1 MADAVIEIV
10 GLNELPVIVDLY
22 NRIFRPV
29 KDISYFRRRY
39 QGRHNI
45 LQMVAR
51 FQDQPVGF
59 FLGFELKPD
68 TFFAWY
74 YGVLPEYRRMGIG
87 QQLLEAVHAWARQHD
102 YEYVRFECQNAHRS
116 LMHMALNYQYDI
128 VGIRWDSG
136 LGDNLIIFEK
146 SLSNDS

>member
-29 KDISYFRRRY
+29 KDISSFRRRY

-102 YEYVRFECQNAHRS
+102 YEYVRFECHNAHRS